1 MLRIISRGK
10 YSVPERGLRLNVEK
24 NEIWRSRDIED
35 SRLLICFTLELTV
48 PAQKVYMS
56 LTINKRETWEIFI
69 EILPL
74 YLVLIYLYPD
84 AYHSNIWEF
93 VISYLVIL

>member
-1 MLRIISRGK
+1 MKILRSIQ
-10 YSVPERGLRLNVEK
+10 V
-24 NEIWRSRDIED
+24 
-35 SRLLICFTLELTV
+35 T
-48 PAQKVYMS
+48 AQKVYKS
-56 LTINKRETWEIFI
+56 LTVDERETWEISV

-93 VISYLVIL
+93 LISYLVIL

>member
-1 MLRIISRGK
+1 MGASILFLSEDYAWKLRKMK
-10 YSVPERGLRLNVEK
+10 Y
-24 NEIWRSRDIED
+24 ED
-35 SRLLICFTLELTV
+35 LGINSRLLICFTLELTV
-48 PAQKVYMS
+48 TAQKVYMS

-69 EILPL
+69 EISPL
-74 YLVLIYLYPD
+74 YLALIYLYPD

>member
-1 MLRIISRGK
+1 
-10 YSVPERGLRLNVEK
+10 
-24 NEIWRSRDIED
+24 
-35 SRLLICFTLELTV
+35 
-48 PAQKVYMS
+48 MS

-74 YLVLIYLYPD
+74 YLALIYLYPD

>member
-1 MLRIISRGK
+1 MGASILFLSEDYAWKLRKMK
-10 YSVPERGLRLNVEK
+10 Y
-24 NEIWRSRDIED
+24 ED
-35 SRLLICFTLELTV
+35 LGINSRLLICFTLELTV
-48 PAQKVYMS
+48 TAQKVYMS

>member
-1 MLRIISRGK
+1 
-10 YSVPERGLRLNVEK
+10 
-24 NEIWRSRDIED
+24 
-35 SRLLICFTLELTV
+35 
-48 PAQKVYMS
+48 MS

-84 AYHSNIWEF
+84 AYYSNIWEF

>member
-1 MLRIISRGK
+1 MLRIIFGGK
-10 YSVPERGLRLNVEK
+10 YSVPERGLRLKVEK

-48 PAQKVYMS
+48 TAQKVYMS
-56 LTINKRETWEIFI
+56 LTINKRGTWEIFI

>member
-1 MLRIISRGK
+1 MGASILFLSEDYAWKLRKMK
-10 YSVPERGLRLNVEK
+10 Y
-24 NEIWRSRDIED
+24 ED
-35 SRLLICFTLELTV
+35 LGINSRLLICFTLELTV
-48 PAQKVYMS
+48 TAQNVYMS

-74 YLVLIYLYPD
+74 YLALIYLYPD

>member
-1 MLRIISRGK
+1 MKISGYRRFSVVNLFYFRT
-10 YSVPERGLRLNVEK
+10 YSH
-24 NEIWRSRDIED
+24 S
-35 SRLLICFTLELTV
+35 T
-48 PAQKVYMS
+48 

>member
-1 MLRIISRGK
+1 MK
-10 YSVPERGLRLNVEK
+10 Y
-24 NEIWRSRDIED
+24 ED
-35 SRLLICFTLELTV
+35 LGINSRLLICFTLKVTV
-48 PAQKVYMS
+48 TAQKVYMS

-84 AYHSNIWEF
+84 AYHSHFWEI